1 MTSIYFQLLS
11 LLFDA
16 MTIPV
21 SPTTTERTFSKM
33 KLIKTNASNSISDSR
48 SSNLSILAIER
59 DFAIDYEKIIDAFVI
74 RHKNSRVMLK

>member
-1 MTSIYFQLLS
+1 
-11 LLFDA
+11 